1 MIESG
6 ILNINKPAGMT
17 SHDVIYR
24 VRRATGIKRVGHTGT
39 LDPQAT
45 GVLPVCIGSAARIT
59 EYLDMDF
66 KTYRC
71 TMVLGK
77 ITDTQDIWGE
87 VLEERST
94 EGITEEAIRE
104 AFSGFSGFI
113 DQTPPMYSAVRING
127 RRLYEYARDGQEV
140 KVKSR
145 RIYIKELEIES
156 IDMDSKEVVFS
167 VECSK
172 GTYIRTICQDV
183 GETLGCGAT
192 MTALTRTASG
202 AFKIEDTITL
212 EELAEM
218 NQEEIEAK
226 MLTPD
231 FPLVYFGKVLVDKPT
246 AKSFV
251 DGFHLPL
258 DKCNVIKEPD
268 FRFEEAILDIRD
280 EYKHAYNIYEDC
292 PSGPVF
298 LGVAF
303 YNYKFKKLVAD
314 KVFFRGNISDNI

>member
-192 MTALTRTASG
+192 MTALTRTPAVHSRL
-202 AFKIEDTITL
+202 K
-212 EELAEM
+212 
-218 NQEEIEAK
+218 
-226 MLTPD
+226 TP
-231 FPLVYFGKVLVDKPT
+231 
-246 AKSFV
+246 
-251 DGFHLPL
+251 
-258 DKCNVIKEPD
+258 
-268 FRFEEAILDIRD
+268 
-280 EYKHAYNIYEDC
+280 
-292 PSGPVF
+292 
-298 LGVAF
+298 
-303 YNYKFKKLVAD
+303 
-314 KVFFRGNISDNI
+314 

>member
-1 MIESG
+1 MIENG

-39 LDPQAT
+39 LDPMAT

-77 ITDTQDIWGE
+77 TTDTQDIWGE
-87 VLEERST
+87 VLEERPT
-94 EGITEEAIRE
+94 TGIDRE
-104 AFSGFSGFI
+104 TICRAFESFRGFI
-113 DQTPPMYSAVRING
+113 DQTPPMYSAVRIEG
-127 RRLYEYARDGQEV
+127 KRLYEYAREGKEV

-145 RIYIKELEIES
+145 RVYVNSLEIED
-156 IDMDSKEVVFS
+156 IDLSQMTVTFS

-172 GTYIRTICQDV
+172 GTYIRTICRDV
-183 GETLGCGAT
+183 GDVLGCGACLI
-192 MTALTRTASG
+192 ALTRIASG
-202 AFKIEDTITL
+202 AFKIEDAIDL
-212 EELAEM
+212 EKLMEM
-218 NQEEIEAK
+218 PIHEIESLMMEA
-226 MLTPD
+226 D
-231 FPLVYFGKVLVDKPT
+231 YPLVHFGKVMVDRAT
-246 AKSFV
+246 AKKFV

-258 DKCNVIKEPD
+258 NKCRIISEPEFKEKDSVLEIKP
-268 FRFEEAILDIRD
+268 
-280 EYKHAYNIYEDC
+280 EYKRAYNIYGDL
-292 PSGPVF
+292 SGKIVF

-303 YNYKFKKLVAD
+303 YNFKYKKLVAD
-314 KVFFRGNISDNI
+314 KVFARGDKIDNI